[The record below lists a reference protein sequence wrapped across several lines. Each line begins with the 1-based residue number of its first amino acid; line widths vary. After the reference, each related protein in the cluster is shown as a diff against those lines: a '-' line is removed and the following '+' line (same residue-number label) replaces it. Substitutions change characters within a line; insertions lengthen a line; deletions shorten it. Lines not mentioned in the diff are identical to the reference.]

1 MSKTTVETSNALR
14 VQAWEKELFEDT
26 MKESYFMPRF
36 SGEGRGNIM
45 QVKSNLEGG
54 PGDKCT
60 FGLISRLAGAGVTSR
75 QTLEGNEEN
84 LQDYSFNL
92 ELEEYAHAVRDAGP
106 LDRKRPIYDMDN
118 EARDALQVWMSEK
131 IDSLAFTA
139 LENSPTK
146 ILYGGDA
153 TSTADIEAAD
163 LITPGLLSKTKAWAM
178 TGGNRSQTPIRP
190 VSIGG
195 KKYYV
200 FLTHPDST
208 YDLKT
213 DSTYA
218 QARREAEVRGS
229 ENGIF
234 SGALGVWDGVIV
246 HEHENVGIVT
256 NWGAGANIAG
266 VKSSFMGEQALAWA
280 WGARPKVNAQE
291 FDYGREHGFA
301 ISMMSACEKPVFN
314 SLDYGSIGIY
324 TSRTQIGDA

>member
-1 MSKTTVETSNALR
+1 
-14 VQAWEKELFEDT
+14 

-36 SGEGRGNIM
+36 SGEGRNNIM
-45 QVKSNLEGG
+45 QVKSLEGG
-54 PGDKCT
+54 GQGDKLT
-60 FGLISRLAGAGVTSR
+60 FGMISRLAGAGVTSR

-118 EARDALQVWMSEK
+118 ESRDALQVWMSEK

-146 ILYGGDA
+146 IFYGGDA
-153 TSTADIEAAD
+153 TGTGDIAAGD
-163 LITPGLLSKTKAWAM
+163 KITPALLSKVKAWAV
-178 TGGNRSQTPIRP
+178 TGGNRSQTPLKP

-195 KKYYV
+195 KSYFVY
-200 FLTHPDST
+200 LTHPDAM
-208 YDLKT
+208 YDLKN
-213 DSTYA
+213 DSTFA

-229 ENGIF
+229 ENPIF
-234 SGALGVWDGVIV
+234 SGALGVWDGVII
-246 HEHENVGIVT
+246 HEHENVGIAT
-256 NWGAGANIAG
+256 DWGGSTIAG
-266 VKSSFMGEQALAWA
+266 VKGSFMGQQALAWG
-280 WGARPKVNAQE
+280 WGARPKAVAE
-291 FDYGREHGFA
+291 SFDFQREHGFA
-301 ISMMSACEKPVFN
+301 VSMMSACEKPVFN

>member
-14 VQAWEKELFEDT
+14 MQAWEKELYDDT

-36 SGEGRGNIM
+36 SGEGRNNIM
-45 QVKSNLEGG
+45 QVKTNIEGG
-54 PGDKCT
+54 PGDKLT
-60 FGLISRLAGAGVTSR
+60 FGLINRLAGAGVTSR

-84 LQDYSFNL
+84 LQDQSFNL

-131 IDSLAFTA
+131 IDSLSFTA

-146 ILYGGDA
+146 IFYGGDA
-153 TSTADIEAAD
+153 TSTATIEAGD
-163 LITPGLLSKTKAWAM
+163 YITPALLSKTKAWAI
-178 TGGNRSQTPIRP
+178 TGGNRSQTPLRP
-190 VSIGG
+190 VTIGG
-195 KKYYV
+195 KNYFV

-208 YDLKT
+208 FDLKN

-256 NWGAGANIAG
+256 NWGAGSDIAG
-266 VKSSFMGEQALAWA
+266 VKSSFMGQQSLAWA
-280 WGARPKVNAQE
+280 WGARPKVQAEE

-301 ISMMSACEKPVFN
+301 ISMMSAVEKPVFN